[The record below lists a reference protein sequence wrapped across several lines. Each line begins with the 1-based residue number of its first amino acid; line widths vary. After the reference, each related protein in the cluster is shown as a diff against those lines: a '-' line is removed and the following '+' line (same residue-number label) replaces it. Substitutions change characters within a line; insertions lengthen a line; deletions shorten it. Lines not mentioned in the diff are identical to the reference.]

1 MGLLFAFMVMALC
14 ATPSALSLRGSA
26 GNEGVSFF
34 VELWLLIHVTDS
46 SRRLK
51 DVRRIFFFFFVINL

>member
-1 MGLLFAFMVMALC
+1 MGLLFAFVVMALC

-46 SRRLK
+46 S
-51 DVRRIFFFFFVINL
+51 

>member
-26 GNEGVSFF
+26 GNEV
-34 VELWLLIHVTDS
+34 
-46 SRRLK
+46 
-51 DVRRIFFFFFVINL
+51 